1 MRSILKKAGPN
12 TDAEAI
18 VFSLPTSEVA
28 GFGMFDDIN
37 E

>member
-1 MRSILKKAGPN
+1 MRSILKKAGAN

>member
-1 MRSILKKAGPN
+1 MRSILKKAGAN

-18 VFSLPTSEVA
+18 VFSLPTSKVA
-28 GFGMFDDIN
+28 GFGMVDDIN